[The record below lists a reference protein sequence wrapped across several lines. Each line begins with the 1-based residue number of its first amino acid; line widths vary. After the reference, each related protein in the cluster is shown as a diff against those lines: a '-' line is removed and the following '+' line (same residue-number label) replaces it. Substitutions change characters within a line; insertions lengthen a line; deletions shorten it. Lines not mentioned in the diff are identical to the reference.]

1 LHPPCP
7 FEEAKMNDSVQATA
21 PFIEIDA
28 ELCKGCKLC
37 VGVCPKGVID
47 ISEKLNG
54 SSYHPAYYLGRDC
67 TGCALCFY
75 ACPEPAAIKV
85 VKP

>member
-1 LHPPCP
+1 MVPTSP
-7 FEEAKMNDSVQATA
+7 ATA
-21 PFIEIDA
+21 PYIVIDS

-37 VGVCPKGVID
+37 ISVCPKEVIAVSD
-47 ISEKLNG
+47 KLNG
-54 SSYHPAYYLGRDC
+54 SSYHPAYYLGADC

-75 ACPEPAAIKV
+75 ACPEPGAIRV